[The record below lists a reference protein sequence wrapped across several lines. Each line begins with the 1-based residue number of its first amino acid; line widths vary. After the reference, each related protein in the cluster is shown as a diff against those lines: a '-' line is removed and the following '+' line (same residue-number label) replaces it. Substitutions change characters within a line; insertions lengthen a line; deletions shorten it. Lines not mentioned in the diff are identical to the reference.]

1 MKSITR
7 FTLKFNNPKLN
18 AITAITK
25 ECLYFA
31 VLPLLIG
38 VFILDI
44 WLLGTLAAWLVA
56 AGKWAAG
63 MSLLATPEQKEAAKH
78 ALNMVGWYFHHPVST
93 AWAWLTRPNAEL
105 SQPGVRVMWLIL
117 NLVMCAG
124 GIAWWMWWK
133 IGYGKKHQAA
143 QDGRDIEKIKFERV
157 NFKATDFINRT
168 PKDQIFLGLDDRRRP
183 VILPVKS
190 LTEHIHII
198 GGSGSGKTSLAVL
211 PLCIQ
216 AFRRGMSVVCVDFK
230 GDEQAIKLLAR
241 EARAAGKRFY
251 FFTLHPEI
259 SSNTYN
265 PLQHG
270 TALSKV
276 ERIMTALELVFEG
289 QAKFYTYVQQSFFI
303 PIVKALDTQGALY
316 TLEGIA
322 RILSSEAL
330 VASLLGIDEKD
341 VNKNHLKGLTA
352 ALEPFTDLKIINQ
365 PAADI
370 NLRQIMEEGDICYFD
385 LRSAVAPSI
394 ASALGKM
401 IAMELQELAAY
412 RTPAS
417 RLAMIAIDEFQNM
430 ACQAFENVISKVR
443 SANYAL
449 VLANQARGNLEKVS
463 PAFTNEVATN
473 TATKIIF
480 HVDDPKDVQDFSAR
494 AGTVLVKAKTES
506 TSTSK
511 PGGRLISFG
520 SHSSGESVHEEEVP
534 RIHPNVFLSLPE
546 RKSVIFR
553 RRQQA
558 TLTNHAHIL
567 TREEKE
573 QLEAEPW
580 PEPVRVNKFPAGI
593 TVSEIIEAEK
603 RKIIE
608 RQLAKKRE
616 EEAARKAADEQA
628 AEGLQQEEI
637 EL

>member
-1 MKSITR
+1 VNTIT
-7 FTLKFNNPKLN
+7 K
-18 AITAITK
+18 ITK
-25 ECLYFA
+25 ECLYLA
-31 VLPLLIG
+31 ILPLIAG
-38 VFILDI
+38 VLILDI
-44 WLLGTLAAWLVA
+44 WFLGTLAAWLVA
-56 AGKWAAG
+56 VGKWAAG

-78 ALNMVGWYFHHPVST
+78 AFDMVGWYFHHPVST

-124 GIAWWMWWK
+124 GIAWWMWK
-133 IGYGKKHQAA
+133 IGCGKKHQAA
-143 QDGRDIEKIKFERV
+143 HDGRDIEKISFERV
-157 NFKATDFINRT
+157 NFKAIDHINRT

-183 VILPVKS
+183 VTLPVKS
-190 LTEHIHII
+190 LTEHVHII

-216 AFRRGMSVVCVDFK
+216 AFRRGMSVVCIDFK
-230 GDEQAIKLLAR
+230 GDEQAIKLLAK
-241 EARAAGKRFY
+241 EAGAAGKRFY
-251 FFTLHPEI
+251 LFSLHPEI
-259 SSNTYN
+259 ASNTYN

-270 TALSKV
+270 TALGKV

-303 PIVKALDTQGALY
+303 PIVKALDSQGALY

-370 NLRQIMEEGDICYFD
+370 NLRQIMEDGDICYFD

-401 IAMELQELAAY
+401 IAMELQELAVY

-443 SANYAL
+443 SVNYAL

-463 PAFTNEVATN
+463 PAFMNEVATN
-473 TATKIIF
+473 TATKIVF

-511 PGGRLISFG
+511 PGGRLVPLR
-520 SHSSGESVHEEEVP
+520 SHSSGKSVSVHEEEVP
-534 RIHPNVFLSLPE
+534 RIHSNVFLSLPE

-567 TREEKE
+567 TWEEKE
-573 QLEAEPW
+573 RLEAEPW
-580 PEPVRVNKFPAGI
+580 PEPARVNKFPAGI

-616 EEAARKAADEQA
+616 EEAARKVAGEQA
-628 AEGLQQEEI
+628 AEELQQEEI

>member
-1 MKSITR
+1 MNTVELVRDIKCICKNYRWIIVASG
-7 FTLKFNNPKLN
+7 L
-18 AITAITK
+18 
-25 ECLYFA
+25 
-31 VLPLLIG
+31 VLFL
-38 VFILDI
+38 FLDV
-44 WLLGTLAAWLVA
+44 WFLGTLAAWILGA
-56 AGKWAAG
+56 SKWFAG
-63 MSLLATPEQKEAAKH
+63 MSIFANPEQKELAKH
-78 ALNMVGWYFHHPVST
+78 AFDSVSFYWQHPFST
-93 AWAWLTRPNAEL
+93 AWAWLTRTNAEL

-133 IGYGKKHQAA
+133 IGHAKKHQTA
-143 QDGRDIEKIKFERV
+143 QDGRDIEKISFERV
-157 NFKATDFINRT
+157 NFKAIDYINRI
-168 PKDQIFLGLDDRRRP
+168 PRDQIFLGLDDRRRP
-183 VILPVKS
+183 VTLPVKS

-259 SSNTYN
+259 PSNTYN

-303 PIVKALDTQGALY
+303 PIVKALDSQGAIY

-330 VASLLGIDEKD
+330 VASLLGIDEKE
-341 VNKNHLKGLTA
+341 VNKNQLKGLTA
-352 ALEPFTDLKIINQ
+352 ALEPFTDLQIINQ

-370 NLRQIMEEGDICYFD
+370 NLRQIMEDGDICYFD

-401 IAMELQELAAY
+401 IAMELQELAVY
-412 RTPAS
+412 RTPGS
-417 RLAMIAIDEFQNM
+417 RLTMIAIDEFQNM

-463 PAFTNEVATN
+463 PAFVNEVATN

-511 PGGRLISFG
+511 PGGRMFSFG

-546 RKSVIFR
+546 KKSVIFR

-567 TREEKE
+567 TWEEKE
-573 QLEAEPW
+573 RLETGPW
-580 PEPVRVNKFPAGI
+580 PEPVLVHKTKTGI
-593 TVSEIIEAEK
+593 TVGEVIEAEK

-616 EEAARKAADEQA
+616 EEAARKAAGEQA